1 MSCLP
6 LVTFIHGTAVDD
18 TEYCSC
24 SVTSGV
30 SLGMSEPRL
39 MSSGTVGILVS
50 VVLLSFVMVIVDRFT
65 GFLVDWVD
73 LGYI

>member
-1 MSCLP
+1 M
-6 LVTFIHGTAVDD
+6 
-18 TEYCSC
+18 
-24 SVTSGV
+24 TSGV
-30 SLGMSEPRL
+30 SLEMSEPRL

-50 VVLLSFVMVIVDRFT
+50 VVLLSFVMVMVDRFT